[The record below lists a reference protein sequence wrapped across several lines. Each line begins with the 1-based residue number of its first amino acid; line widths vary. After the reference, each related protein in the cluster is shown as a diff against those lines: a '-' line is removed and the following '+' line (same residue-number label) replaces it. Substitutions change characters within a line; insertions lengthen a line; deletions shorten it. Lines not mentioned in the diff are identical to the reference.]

1 MKESKINFYS
11 ENEFILEDT
20 NRYAEWIERV
30 IASENM
36 KLEEI
41 NYIFCDDEYMLK
53 LNVEFLDHD
62 TYTDIITFNNN
73 VGTIL
78 EGDIFISTER
88 VKDNAQTFG
97 VIFEEELRR
106 VLSHGIL
113 HLCGFNDKTEEESLI
128 MREKEE
134 EKMKLFHVEQL

>member
-1 MKESKINFYS
+1 
-11 ENEFILEDT
+11 
-20 NRYAEWIERV
+20 
-30 IASENM
+30 M

-73 VGTIL
+73 VGRIL

-88 VKDNAQTFG
+88 VKDNSETFG

-113 HLCGFNDKTEEESLI
+113 HLCGYNDKTEEESSI
-128 MREKEE
+128 MRDKEE
-134 EKMKLFHVEQL
+134 EKMKLFHVEQY